1 MDYGIV
7 LKVIGILL
15 IIEVIFLLPSLL
27 ISLYFNESAS
37 IAFLITILIGI
48 VIGLILYKRE
58 NKKIKISI
66 KEGLTIVTIGW
77 LSVSLLGAIPLYITN
92 STNTYVEAFFEVVSG
107 FTTTGASLISD
118 VESLSKGILFWRS
131 LTQWLGAMGII
142 VFTVALLPS
151 LGIGGFQI
159 FRAESPGPV
168 PGKIAPRIK
177 DTAKILYRVY
187 FLMTILQIILLYFG
201 GMNLLDSFLNA
212 FGTVA
217 TGGFKIKNNANNFDI
232 NIYVYL
238 NIVVFMI
245 ISGINFSLYHSLY
258 NEKLKDMIC
267 DEELKFY
274 LGLIILS
281 TFLISLNLFMNKYGS
296 FKLSLRDSFFQSSSI
311 ITTTGYSIVDFDTW
325 PSFSKAILYVL
336 MVIGGSSGSTA
347 GGIKVIRVLIILKLI
362 KREVIKTFHP
372 RAILPIKVNG
382 KIISDETISGI
393 YSYLGLYILIVF
405 VGILLV
411 SLEGVN
417 LGEATNVIISVLSNV
432 GEVNGFIG
440 PSKGFNVY
448 SQPIL
453 ILLSFFMLLGR
464 LELFTIIAL
473 LVPRNWKREI

>member
-15 IIEVIFLLPSLL
+15 IIEDIFLLHSLL

-131 LTQWLGAMGII
+131 LTQWLGAMGMI
-142 VFTVALLPS
+142 VFAGALLPS

-258 NEKLKDMIC
+258 NEKLEDMIC
-267 DEELKFY
+267 DEELRFY

-325 PSFSKAILYVL
+325 PSFS
-336 MVIGGSSGSTA
+336 
-347 GGIKVIRVLIILKLI
+347 
-362 KREVIKTFHP
+362 
-372 RAILPIKVNG
+372 
-382 KIISDETISGI
+382 
-393 YSYLGLYILIVF
+393 
-405 VGILLV
+405 
-411 SLEGVN
+411 
-417 LGEATNVIISVLSNV
+417 
-432 GEVNGFIG
+432 
-440 PSKGFNVY
+440 
-448 SQPIL
+448 
-453 ILLSFFMLLGR
+453 
-464 LELFTIIAL
+464 
-473 LVPRNWKREI
+473 